1 MGFGF
6 HAKIADKFNRG
17 LLKKREPRS
26 KDDLYGKKSVTK
38 LYFKKSTPKNITR
51 IRKMMSIQKEKE
63 KRQMFYVI
71 TGILLFFIVLYLLFL
86 K

>member
-17 LLKKREPRS
+17 LLKKRETRS
-26 KDDLYGKKSVTK
+26 KDDVYGKKSVTK
-38 LYFKKSTPKNITR
+38 LDFKKSTPKNITR

-63 KRQMFYVI
+63 KRQMLYVV
-71 TGILLFFIVLYLLFL
+71 TGTLLFFVVLYMLFL